1 MVNLFSELDD
11 SPNYEREKE
20 RERNVGGGGMNGLQ
34 EEIFAFQ
41 KYSDIFLS
49 SNR

>member
-20 RERNVGGGGMNGLQ
+20 RERNVGGGMNGLQ